1 MDLVGE
7 IVKVTD
13 QTQLYHNTT
22 SNSSDN
28 TVPFDTCFTNIL
40 ELLQIKMSELVK
52 KIKKYKIPTLKS
64 LKVLLKI
71 KVFLN

>member
-52 KIKKYKIPTLKS
+52 KIKKYKIEHNDKNN
-64 LKVLLKI
+64 KEIQVGEN
-71 KVFLN
+71 F

>member
-40 ELLQIKMSELVK
+40 ELLQIKMSELAK
-52 KIKKYKIPTLKS
+52 KIKKYKIEHNDKNNKEIQVGENL
-64 LKVLLKI
+64 
-71 KVFLN
+71 

>member
-52 KIKKYKIPTLKS
+52 KIKKYKIDHNDKNNKEIQVGENL
-64 LKVLLKI
+64 
-71 KVFLN
+71 

>member
-1 MDLVGE
+1 MMDLVGE

-52 KIKKYKIPTLKS
+52 KIKKYKIEHNDKNN
-64 LKVLLKI
+64 KEIQVGEN
-71 KVFLN
+71 F

>member
-52 KIKKYKIPTLKS
+52 KIKKYKIEHNDKNNKEIQVGENL
-64 LKVLLKI
+64 
-71 KVFLN
+71 